1 MKTRSLLFGLLS
13 LLLLAME
20 GCGSGSATHNAT
32 GMIYEVVVVMDK
44 AAWTSP
50 AGEAIKAQLHSDVPG
65 LPQSEASF
73 KITYC
78 TPDQF
83 NNLLTYVRN
92 ILIVKIDSSQYTKVS
107 LKAERDR
114 YAKNQLVMVMNA
126 PSIESIVEHMQTHP
140 TSIIDY
146 FNQVEID
153 RMINI
158 YSSQYSSL
166 VMKHD
171 NLSYNI
177 CGILLLIF
185 ANILDCVDGQLARL
199 TGIKSAIG
207 RILDGFAG
215 DIWFASIY
223 VAFALRLSHD

>member
-13 LLLLAME
+13 LLFLMME
-20 GCGSGSATHNAT
+20 SCGSGSMTHNAT
-32 GMIYEVVVVMDK
+32 GMIYEVVVVMDN
-44 AAWTSP
+44 AAWISP

-78 TPDQF
+78 TPNQF

-107 LKAERDR
+107 LKAERDV
-114 YAKNQLVMVMNA
+114 YAKNQVVMVMNA
-126 PSIESIVEHMQTHP
+126 PSTESIVEHIRTHP

-166 VMKHD
+166 VMSHVMMKPVC
-171 NLSYNI
+171 L
-177 CGILLLIF
+177 
-185 ANILDCVDGQLARL
+185 
-199 TGIKSAIG
+199 
-207 RILDGFAG
+207 RI
-215 DIWFASIY
+215 
-223 VAFALRLSHD
+223 R